1 VFAVAEITA
10 EGAAT
15 FPPVDD
21 FTGSPNSR
29 NSRGALAGAARIP
42 LACFARLAT
51 RQSCSSRHQM
61 FRSPAFHGGQR
72 YAKGAEPLEAYFLL
86 L

>member
-10 EGAAT
+10 EGAA
-15 FPPVDD
+15 V
-21 FTGSPNSR
+21 TGSPNSR
-29 NSRGALAGAARIP
+29 NSCSVLAGAARIP

-61 FRSPAFHGGQR
+61 FRSPRLSVEASDMH
-72 YAKGAEPLEAYFLL
+72 KSAEPIEAYFLL